1 MVSIPHIIF
10 VYKTSALKA
19 LKEILFIFL
28 PIKTTSNKVE
38 LNQTY
43 SYLIKHFM
51 AIVKVAPESFFGP
64 KHGASF
70 KNITKQN
77 KYGSSIQSHDSYQK
91 RYVKDTYPHYWLWE
105 FQQQHPTYF

>member
-51 AIVKVAPESFFGP
+51 AIVKVAPESFLDP
-64 KHGASF
+64 NMVQALKISPSKTNMAAQYNHM
-70 KNITKQN
+70 IH
-77 KYGSSIQSHDSYQK
+77 IK
-91 RYVKDTYPHYWLWE
+91 RGM
-105 FQQQHPTYF
+105 

>member
-43 SYLIKHFM
+43 RYLIKHFM
-51 AIVKVAPESFFGP
+51 AIVKVAPESFLDP
-64 KHGASF
+64 NMVQALKISPSKTNMAA
-70 KNITKQN
+70 
-77 KYGSSIQSHDSYQK
+77 
-91 RYVKDTYPHYWLWE
+91 
-105 FQQQHPTYF
+105 